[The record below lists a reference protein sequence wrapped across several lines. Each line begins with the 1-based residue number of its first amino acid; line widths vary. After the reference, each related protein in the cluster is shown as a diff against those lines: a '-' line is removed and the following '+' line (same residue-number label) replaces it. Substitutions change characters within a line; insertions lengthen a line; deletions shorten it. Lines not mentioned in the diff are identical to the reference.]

1 MPVDLISAGFTTSAM
16 NVRTRSRMSSSS
28 GVRVKSM
35 AMATPGEVDG
45 STLVRL
51 AFGNE
56 AHGQPAR
63 GVSTSTATIF
73 VSPFPATSS
82 GCEPGDTNP

>member
-1 MPVDLISAGFTTSAM
+1 MPVDLILGRLHHLGDERADTVSDVFELGGEGE
-16 NVRTRSRMSSSS
+16 VD
-28 GVRVKSM
+28 GHGY
-35 AMATPGEVDG
+35 PGEVDG

-73 VSPFPATSS
+73 VSPFPHLVRVGA
-82 GCEPGDTNP
+82 GDTNP